1 MRHITG
7 TSPSLPI
14 VFLDINP
21 PDAAGSSQTRGVRLS
36 HVLRMA
42 LLYSLFPVVATI
54 IGALVAARWPGI
66 WRWRSYTL
74 SFAAGVVFSVV
85 SVELLPEVMRR
96 SLIGYIVIGFVI
108 GVGTMFGVR
117 RLTESM
123 GMGKSTPSPGGGQPT
138 NSEDNPT
145 ALIVAVGV
153 DFLLDGLLLGIG
165 FAAGAKI
172 GLLLALAETAE
183 QFSVGLALVGEL
195 KQAGIASRRAVLTAT
210 GLALLVFVTAVAG
223 ATVLSRMPDRLF
235 EAVLSF
241 GLASLLFLVTEELLA
256 EAYEEPRTARATAMF
271 FAGFLLFLVIG
282 AKVG

>member
-1 MRHITG
+1 
-7 TSPSLPI
+7 
-14 VFLDINP
+14 
-21 PDAAGSSQTRGVRLS
+21 
-36 HVLRMA
+36 MA

-66 WRWRSYTL
+66 SRWRSYTL
-74 SFAAGVVFSVV
+74 YFAAGVVFSVV

-96 SLIGYIVIGFVI
+96 SLIEYIVIGFVL

-117 RLTESM
+117 HVTESL
-123 GMGKSTPSPGGGQPT
+123 GKAKDSTVPAGGPASSP
-138 NSEDNPT
+138 EDNPM
-145 ALIVAVGV
+145 ALIVAVGI

-195 KQAGIASRRAVLTAT
+195 KQAGIATRRAVLTAT
-210 GLALLVFVTAVAG
+210 ALALLVFITAIAG

-282 AKVG
+282 ATIG